1 MIKINV
7 DFSAINRFNENERS
21 GFINGCNNILGIDTS
36 FIRSSVVTDDD
47 PDRIPSEAA
56 HTDLTTVSPTPPPP
70 IQQMTT
76 NITSTDPYALMFLP
90 PPARST
96 SDIFDHQ
103 YSNYPQYVNTMK
115 EKSTFGTLP
124 ATTNS
129 LGTNISNR
137 YSYEGQSS
145 RTGQARTFVY
155 MDSSPV
161 TSPPKLPRRTISTLN
176 SNTNGH
182 FTLSY
187 M

>member
-1 MIKINV
+1 M
-7 DFSAINRFNENERS
+7 
-21 GFINGCNNILGIDTS
+21 
-36 FIRSSVVTDDD
+36 
-47 PDRIPSEAA
+47 
-56 HTDLTTVSPTPPPP
+56 SPTPPPP

-145 RTGQARTFVY
+145 RTGKARTFVY
-155 MDSSPV
+155 VDSSP
-161 TSPPKLPRRTISTLN
+161 TTTPPKLPRRTISTLN

-187 M
+187 MWTQLIIHLKRILNITKVLSDVNYQSSSGINCRKVAFISI